1 MRSAATSGLLVLG
14 LLCTAC
20 APAPPGPQGEAL
32 TATLSELNIR
42 DPAADVAL
50 HVHQGD
56 MRPIGINGYTCAYP
70 GAASKVLDE
79 LQLKYGLRCLEGTSD
94 APENVRHSKLI
105 QKASAYATAYNAALV
120 GLANPH

>member
-1 MRSAATSGLLVLG
+1 
-14 LLCTAC
+14 
-20 APAPPGPQGEAL
+20 
-32 TATLSELNIR
+32 LNIR

-70 GAASKVLDE
+70 GATSKVLDE